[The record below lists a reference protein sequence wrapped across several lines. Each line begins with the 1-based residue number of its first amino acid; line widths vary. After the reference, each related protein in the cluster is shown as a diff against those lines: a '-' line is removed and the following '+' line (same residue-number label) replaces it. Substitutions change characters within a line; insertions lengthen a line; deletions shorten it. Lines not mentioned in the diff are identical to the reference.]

1 MKSYCSLDIEVFVFP
16 SFPLFFCPC
25 LLLEVIENK
34 SKVYDIIN
42 CLNKM
47 LLTHLLW
54 YLDKEKRYDIETLT
68 IDGVL
73 NKQNFY
79 GKIMQKISTKTVPD
93 SLFNFDK

>member
-16 SFPLFFCPC
+16 SSPLFFCPC

-73 NKQNFY
+73 NKQYFY
-79 GKIMQKISTKTVPD
+79 GKIMQKISTKTSPR
-93 SLFNFDK
+93 LPF